1 MWGII
6 VTNLEDVNVGI
17 IRFPGTNC
25 DRDIEYAV
33 GLAGASSQ
41 YIYWNETDLSKQDVV
56 IIPGGFSYGD
66 YLRAGSIAGITPI
79 IDSIK
84 DFAKKGNP
92 VLGICNG
99 AQILGEID
107 LVPGVFIENENAKFI
122 CKSKKLKINTTRTPF
137 TKRYS
142 KNQIVD
148 MPIAHK
154 EGRYYTDDLDSVID
168 NDQVVLTFE
177 DGNPNGSLA
186 DITGV
191 CNLEGN
197 VVAVMPHPERAV
209 EPLLRST
216 DGLDFFKSF
225 LD

>member
-1 MWGII
+1 MTD
-6 VTNLEDVNVGI
+6 VADVNVGI

-33 GLAGASSQ
+33 NLIGANSH
-41 YIYWNETDLSKQDVV
+41 YIYWNETDLSQMDVV

-79 IDSIK
+79 IDAIK
-84 DFAKKGNP
+84 DFAKKENP

-122 CKSKKLKINTTRTPF
+122 CKSKKLKVNTTRTPF
-137 TKRYS
+137 TKLYK
-142 KNQIVD
+142 KNEVID
-148 MPIAHK
+148 LPIAHK
-154 EGRYYTDDLDSVID
+154 EGRYYTDNLETLYD
-168 NDQVVLTFE
+168 NNQIVLTFE
-177 DGNPNGSLA
+177 DGNPNGSL
-186 DITGV
+186 DNITGV
-191 CNLEGN
+191 CNVDGH

-209 EPLLRST
+209 EKLLRSE
-216 DGLDFFKSF
+216 DGLKFFKSF

>member
-1 MWGII
+1 MTD
-6 VTNLEDVNVGI
+6 VSDVNVGI

-33 GLAGASSQ
+33 NLVGANSK
-41 YIYWNETDLSKQDVV
+41 YIYWNESDLSNLDVV

-66 YLRAGSIAGITPI
+66 YLRAGAIAGITPI
-79 IDSIK
+79 INAIK
-84 DFAKKGNP
+84 EFAGDNKP

-122 CKSKKLKINTTRTPF
+122 CESKKLKVNTARTPF
-137 TKRYS
+137 TKLY
-142 KNQIVD
+142 KKGEIID
-148 MPIAHK
+148 LPIAHK
-154 EGRYYTDDLDSVID
+154 EGRYFTDNLEELYD
-168 NDQVVLTFE
+168 NDQIVLTFE
-177 DGNPNGSLA
+177 EDNPNGSMDA
-186 DITGV
+186 ITGV
-191 CNLEGN
+191 CNNEGN

-209 EPLLRST
+209 EDLLRSK
-216 DGLDFFKSF
+216 DGLKFFESF

>member
-1 MWGII
+1 MTD
-6 VTNLEDVNVGI
+6 VADVNVGI

-33 GLAGASSQ
+33 NLVGANSH
-41 YIYWNETDLSKQDVV
+41 YIYWNETDLSQMDVV

-79 IDSIK
+79 IDAIK
-84 DFAKKGNP
+84 DFAKKENP

-99 AQILGEID
+99 AQILGEIE

-122 CKSKKLKINTTRTPF
+122 CKSKKLKVNTTRTPF
-137 TKRYS
+137 TKLYK
-142 KNQIVD
+142 KNEVID
-148 MPIAHK
+148 LPIAHK
-154 EGRYYTDDLDSVID
+154 EGRYYTDNLETLYD
-168 NDQVVLTFE
+168 NNQIVLTFE
-177 DGNPNGSLA
+177 DGNPNGSL
-186 DITGV
+186 DNITGV
-191 CNLEGN
+191 CNVDGN

-209 EPLLRST
+209 EKLLRSE
-216 DGLDFFKSF
+216 DGLKFFKSF

>member
-1 MWGII
+1 
-6 VTNLEDVNVGI
+6 
-17 IRFPGTNC
+17 
-25 DRDIEYAV
+25 
-33 GLAGASSQ
+33 
-41 YIYWNETDLSKQDVV
+41 
-56 IIPGGFSYGD
+56 
-66 YLRAGSIAGITPI
+66 
-79 IDSIK
+79 
-84 DFAKKGNP
+84 
-92 VLGICNG
+92 
-99 AQILGEID
+99 
-107 LVPGVFIENENAKFI
+107 
-122 CKSKKLKINTTRTPF
+122 
-137 TKRYS
+137 
-142 KNQIVD
+142 

>member
-1 MWGII
+1 MTD
-6 VTNLEDVNVGI
+6 VADVNVGI

-33 GLAGASSQ
+33 NLVGANSH
-41 YIYWNETDLSKQDVV
+41 YIYWNETDLSQMDVV

-79 IDSIK
+79 IDAIK
-84 DFAKKGNP
+84 DFAKKENP

-122 CKSKKLKINTTRTPF
+122 CKSKKLKVNTTRTPF
-137 TKRYS
+137 TKLYK
-142 KNQIVD
+142 KNEVID
-148 MPIAHK
+148 LSIAHK
-154 EGRYYTDDLDSVID
+154 EGRYYTDNLETLYD
-168 NDQVVLTFE
+168 NNQIVLTFE
-177 DGNPNGSLA
+177 DGNPNGSL
-186 DITGV
+186 DNITGV
-191 CNLEGN
+191 CNVDGN

-209 EPLLRST
+209 EKLLRSE
-216 DGLDFFKSF
+216 DGLKFFKSF

>member
-1 MWGII
+1 L
-6 VTNLEDVNVGI
+6 TDLSDVNVGI

-33 GLAGASSQ
+33 NLVGAKPN
-41 YIYWNETDLSKQDVV
+41 YIYWNEKDLSNMDVV

-79 IDSIK
+79 INAIK
-84 DFAKKGNP
+84 DFAKENNP

-122 CKSKKLKINTTRTPF
+122 CESRQLKVNTTRTPF
-137 TKRYS
+137 TKLYK
-142 KNQIVD
+142 KNDVINL
-148 MPIAHK
+148 PIAHK
-154 EGRYYTDDLDSVID
+154 EGRYYTNNLEELYDD
-168 NDQVVLTFE
+168 DQIVLTFD
-177 DGNPNGSLA
+177 DGNPNGSLDA
-186 DITGV
+186 ITGV
-191 CNLEGN
+191 CNKEGN

-209 EPLLRST
+209 EELLRST
-216 DGLDFFKSF
+216 DGLKFFESF

>member
-1 MWGII
+1 M
-6 VTNLEDVNVGI
+6 TDKDVNVGI

-33 GLAGASSQ
+33 NLAGAKSE
-41 YIYWNETDLSKQDVV
+41 YINWNQKDLSDVDVV

-66 YLRAGSIAGITPI
+66 YLRAGAIAGNTPI
-79 IDSIK
+79 IDAIK
-84 DFAKKGNP
+84 EFAKGGNP

-122 CKSKKLKINTTRTPF
+122 CESMKLKVNTTRTPF
-137 TKRYS
+137 TKLY
-142 KNQIVD
+142 KKDQIIEL
-148 MPIAHK
+148 PIAHK
-154 EGRYYTDDLDSVID
+154 EGRYYTEDIEQLYDD
-168 NDQVVLTFE
+168 DQIVLSFAE
-177 DGNPNGSLA
+177 ENPNGSLEN
-186 DITGV
+186 ITGV
-191 CNLEGN
+191 CNKEGN

-216 DGLDFFKSF
+216 DGLKFFEGF

>member
-1 MWGII
+1 MTD
-6 VTNLEDVNVGI
+6 VADVNVGI

-33 GLAGASSQ
+33 NLVGANSH
-41 YIYWNETDLSKQDVV
+41 YIYWNETDLSQMDVV

-79 IDSIK
+79 IDAIK
-84 DFAKKGNP
+84 DFAKKENP

-122 CKSKKLKINTTRTPF
+122 CKSKKLKVNTTRTPF
-137 TKRYS
+137 TKLYK
-142 KNQIVD
+142 KNEVID
-148 MPIAHK
+148 LPIAHK
-154 EGRYYTDDLDSVID
+154 EGRYYTDNLETLYD
-168 NDQVVLTFE
+168 NNQIVLTFE
-177 DGNPNGSLA
+177 DGNPNGS
-186 DITGV
+186 ITGV
-191 CNLEGN
+191 CNVDGN

-209 EPLLRST
+209 EKLLRSE
-216 DGLDFFKSF
+216 DGLKFFKSF

>member
-1 MWGII
+1 MTD
-6 VTNLEDVNVGI
+6 VADVNVGI

-33 GLAGASSQ
+33 YLVGANSH
-41 YIYWNETDLSKQDVV
+41 YIYWNETDLSQMDVV

-79 IDSIK
+79 IDAIK
-84 DFAKKGNP
+84 DFAKKENP

-122 CKSKKLKINTTRTPF
+122 CKSKKLKVNTTRTPF
-137 TKRYS
+137 TKLYK
-142 KNQIVD
+142 KNEVID
-148 MPIAHK
+148 LPIAHK
-154 EGRYYTDDLDSVID
+154 EGRYYTDNLETLYD
-168 NDQVVLTFE
+168 NNQIVLTFE
-177 DGNPNGSLA
+177 DGNPNGSL
-186 DITGV
+186 DNITGV
-191 CNLEGN
+191 CNVDGN

-209 EPLLRST
+209 EKLLRSE
-216 DGLDFFKSF
+216 DGLKFFKSF

>member
-1 MWGII
+1 MTD
-6 VTNLEDVNVGI
+6 VADVNVGI

-33 GLAGASSQ
+33 NLVGANSH
-41 YIYWNETDLSKQDVV
+41 YIYWNETDLSQMDVV

-79 IDSIK
+79 IDAIK
-84 DFAKKGNP
+84 DFAKKENP

-122 CKSKKLKINTTRTPF
+122 CKSKKLKVNTTRTPF
-137 TKRYS
+137 TKLYK
-142 KNQIVD
+142 KNEVID
-148 MPIAHK
+148 LPIAHK
-154 EGRYYTDDLDSVID
+154 EGRYYTDNLETLYD
-168 NDQVVLTFE
+168 NNQIVLTFE
-177 DGNPNGSLA
+177 DGNPNGSL
-186 DITGV
+186 DNITGV
-191 CNLEGN
+191 CNVDGN

-209 EPLLRST
+209 EKLLRSE
-216 DGLDFFKSF
+216 DGLKFFKSF

>member
-1 MWGII
+1 M
-6 VTNLEDVNVGI
+6 TSLEDVNVGI

-33 GLAGASSQ
+33 SLTGASSQ

-79 IDSIK
+79 IEAIK
-84 DFAKKGNP
+84 EFADNGNP

-186 DITGV
+186 
-191 CNLEGN
+191 
-197 VVAVMPHPERAV
+197 
-209 EPLLRST
+209 
-216 DGLDFFKSF
+216 
-225 LD
+225 

>member
-1 MWGII
+1 
-6 VTNLEDVNVGI
+6 VTDVADVNVGI

-33 GLAGASSQ
+33 NLVGANSH
-41 YIYWNETDLSKQDVV
+41 YIYWNETDLSQMDVV

-79 IDSIK
+79 IDAIK
-84 DFAKKGNP
+84 DFAKKENP

-122 CKSKKLKINTTRTPF
+122 CKSKKLKVNTTRTPF
-137 TKRYS
+137 TKLYK
-142 KNQIVD
+142 KNEVID
-148 MPIAHK
+148 LPIAHK
-154 EGRYYTDDLDSVID
+154 EGRYYTDNLETLYD
-168 NDQVVLTFE
+168 NNQIVLTFE
-177 DGNPNGSLA
+177 DGNPNGSL
-186 DITGV
+186 DNITGV
-191 CNLEGN
+191 CNVDGN

-209 EPLLRST
+209 EKLLRSE
-216 DGLDFFKSF
+216 DGLKFFKSF

>member
-1 MWGII
+1 MTD
-6 VTNLEDVNVGI
+6 VADVNVGI

-33 GLAGASSQ
+33 NLVGANSH
-41 YIYWNETDLSKQDVV
+41 YIYWNETDLSQMDVV

-79 IDSIK
+79 IDAIK
-84 DFAKKGNP
+84 DFAKKENP
-92 VLGICNG
+92 VLGMCNG

-122 CKSKKLKINTTRTPF
+122 CKSKKLKVNTTRTPF
-137 TKRYS
+137 TKLYK
-142 KNQIVD
+142 KNEVID
-148 MPIAHK
+148 LPIAHK
-154 EGRYYTDDLDSVID
+154 EGRYYTDNLETLYD
-168 NDQVVLTFE
+168 NNQIVLTFE
-177 DGNPNGSLA
+177 DGNPNGSL
-186 DITGV
+186 DNITGV
-191 CNLEGN
+191 CNVDGN

-209 EPLLRST
+209 EKLLRSE
-216 DGLDFFKSF
+216 DGLKFFKSF

>member
-1 MWGII
+1 MTD
-6 VTNLEDVNVGI
+6 VADVNVGI

-33 GLAGASSQ
+33 NLVGANSH
-41 YIYWNETDLSKQDVV
+41 YIYWNETDLSQMDVV

-79 IDSIK
+79 IEAIK
-84 DFAKKGNP
+84 DFAKKENP

-122 CKSKKLKINTTRTPF
+122 CKSKKLKVNTTRTPF
-137 TKRYS
+137 TKLYK
-142 KNQIVD
+142 KNEVID
-148 MPIAHK
+148 LPIAHK
-154 EGRYYTDDLDSVID
+154 EGRYYTDNLETLYD
-168 NDQVVLTFE
+168 NNQIVLTFE
-177 DGNPNGSLA
+177 DGNPNGSL
-186 DITGV
+186 DNITGV
-191 CNLEGN
+191 CNVDGN

-209 EPLLRST
+209 EKLLRSE
-216 DGLDFFKSF
+216 DGLKFFKSF

>member
-1 MWGII
+1 MTD
-6 VTNLEDVNVGI
+6 VSDVNVGI

-33 GLAGASSQ
+33 NLVGANAK
-41 YIYWNETDLSKQDVV
+41 YIYWNENDLSNMDVV

-66 YLRAGSIAGITPI
+66 YLRAGAIAGITPI
-79 IDSIK
+79 INTIK
-84 DFAKKGNP
+84 DFAKQENP

-122 CKSKKLKINTTRTPF
+122 CESKKLKVNTNRTPF
-137 TKRYS
+137 TKLYK
-142 KNQIVD
+142 KNEVID
-148 MPIAHK
+148 LPIAHK
-154 EGRYYTDDLDSVID
+154 EGRYYTDNIDELYD
-168 NDQVVLTFE
+168 NDQIVLTFE
-177 DGNPNGSLA
+177 DENPNGSMDA
-186 DITGV
+186 ITGV
-191 CNLEGN
+191 CNNEGN

-209 EPLLRST
+209 EELLRSK
-216 DGLDFFKSF
+216 DGLKFFESF

>member
-1 MWGII
+1 M
-6 VTNLEDVNVGI
+6 TDKDVNVGI

-33 GLAGASSQ
+33 NLAGAKSE
-41 YIYWNETDLSKQDVV
+41 YINWNQKDLSDVDVV

-66 YLRAGSIAGITPI
+66 YLRAGAIAGNTPI
-79 IDSIK
+79 IDAIK
-84 DFAKKGNP
+84 EFAKGGNP

-122 CKSKKLKINTTRTPF
+122 CESMKLKVNYYTEDVEQL
-137 TKRYS
+137 YDDD
-142 KNQIVD
+142 QIVLSF
-148 MPIAHK
+148 A
-154 EGRYYTDDLDSVID
+154 E
-168 NDQVVLTFE
+168 E
-177 DGNPNGSLA
+177 NPNGSLEN
-186 DITGV
+186 ITGV
-191 CNLEGN
+191 CNKEAN

-216 DGLDFFKSF
+216 DGLKFFEGF

>member
-1 MWGII
+1 LTD
-6 VTNLEDVNVGI
+6 VTDVNVGI

-33 GLAGASSQ
+33 NIVGAKPH
-41 YIYWNETDLSKQDVV
+41 YIDWNKKDLSNMDVV

-79 IDSIK
+79 ITAIK
-84 DFAKKGNP
+84 EFAKENKP

-107 LVPGVFIENENAKFI
+107 LVPGVFIENENARFI
-122 CKSKKLKINTTRTPF
+122 CKNEKLKINTTRTPF
-137 TKRYS
+137 TKLY
-142 KNQIVD
+142 KKDELVNL
-148 MPIAHK
+148 PIAHK
-154 EGRYYTDDLDSVID
+154 EGRYYTDNLEELYD
-168 NDQVVLTFE
+168 NDQIVLTFE
-177 DGNPNGSLA
+177 DENPNGSL
-186 DITGV
+186 DNITGV
-191 CNLEGN
+191 CNNEGN

-209 EPLLRST
+209 EKLLRSE
-216 DGLDFFKSF
+216 DGLKFFKGI

>member
-1 MWGII
+1 MTD
-6 VTNLEDVNVGI
+6 VSDVNVGI

-33 GLAGASSQ
+33 NLVGANSK
-41 YIYWNETDLSKQDVV
+41 YIYWNESDLSNLDVV

-66 YLRAGSIAGITPI
+66 YLRAGAIAGITPI
-79 IDSIK
+79 INAIK
-84 DFAKKGNP
+84 DFAKQNNP

-122 CKSKKLKINTTRTPF
+122 CESKKLKVNTTRTPF
-137 TKRYS
+137 TKLYK
-142 KNQIVD
+142 KNDVID
-148 MPIAHK
+148 LPIAHK
-154 EGRYYTDDLDSVID
+154 EGRYYTDNLEELYD
-168 NDQVVLTFE
+168 NDQIVLTFE
-177 DGNPNGSLA
+177 DGNPNGSMDA
-186 DITGV
+186 ITGV
-191 CNLEGN
+191 CNNEGN

-209 EPLLRST
+209 EDLLRSK
-216 DGLDFFKSF
+216 DGLKFFESF

>member
-1 MWGII
+1 MTD
-6 VTNLEDVNVGI
+6 VADVNVGI

-33 GLAGASSQ
+33 NLIGANSH
-41 YIYWNETDLSKQDVV
+41 YIYWNETDLSQMDVV

-79 IDSIK
+79 IDAIK
-84 DFAKKGNP
+84 DFAKKENP

-122 CKSKKLKINTTRTPF
+122 CKSKKLKVNTTRTPF
-137 TKRYS
+137 TKLYK
-142 KNQIVD
+142 KNEVID
-148 MPIAHK
+148 LPIAHK
-154 EGRYYTDDLDSVID
+154 EGRYYTDNLETLYD
-168 NDQVVLTFE
+168 NNQIVLTFE
-177 DGNPNGSLA
+177 DGNPNGSL
-186 DITGV
+186 DNITGV
-191 CNLEGN
+191 CNVDGN

-209 EPLLRST
+209 EKLLRSE
-216 DGLDFFKSF
+216 DGLKFFKSF

>member
-1 MWGII
+1 MTD
-6 VTNLEDVNVGI
+6 VADVNVGI

-33 GLAGASSQ
+33 NLVGANSH
-41 YIYWNETDLSKQDVV
+41 YIYWNETDLSQMDVV

-79 IDSIK
+79 IDAIK
-84 DFAKKGNP
+84 DFAKKENP

-122 CKSKKLKINTTRTPF
+122 CKSKKLKVNTTRTPF
-137 TKRYS
+137 TKLYK
-142 KNQIVD
+142 KNEVID
-148 MPIAHK
+148 LPIAHK
-154 EGRYYTDDLDSVID
+154 EGRYYTDNLETLYD
-168 NDQVVLTFE
+168 NNQIVLTFE
-177 DGNPNGSLA
+177 DGNPNGSL
-186 DITGV
+186 DNITGV
-191 CNLEGN
+191 CNVDGN

-209 EPLLRST
+209 EKLLRSE
-216 DGLDFFKSF
+216 DGLKFFKSF
-225 LD
+225 HD

>member
-1 MWGII
+1 MTD
-6 VTNLEDVNVGI
+6 VSDVNVGI

-33 GLAGASSQ
+33 NLVGANSN
-41 YIYWNETDLSKQDVV
+41 YIYWNETDLSKMDVV

-79 IDSIK
+79 INAIK
-84 DFAKKGNP
+84 DFAKNNNP

-122 CKSKKLKINTTRTPF
+122 CESKQLKVNTTRTPF
-137 TKRYS
+137 TKLYN
-142 KNQIVD
+142 KGEVID
-148 MPIAHK
+148 LPIAHK
-154 EGRYYTDDLDSVID
+154 EGRYYTDNIEELYDD
-168 NDQVVLTFE
+168 DQIVLTFE
-177 DGNPNGSLA
+177 DGNPNGSM
-186 DITGV
+186 DNITGV
-191 CNLEGN
+191 CNKEGN

-209 EPLLRST
+209 EELLRSK
-216 DGLDFFKSF
+216 DGLKFFESF

>member
-1 MWGII
+1 MTD
-6 VTNLEDVNVGI
+6 VSDVNVGI

-33 GLAGASSQ
+33 NLVGANSE
-41 YIYWNETDLSKQDVV
+41 YIYWNENDLSKLDVV

-66 YLRAGSIAGITPI
+66 YLRAGAIAGITPI
-79 IDSIK
+79 INAIK
-84 DFAKKGNP
+84 DFAKEGNP

-122 CKSKKLKINTTRTPF
+122 CESKQLKVNTTRTPF
-137 TKRYS
+137 TKLYK
-142 KNQIVD
+142 KNEVID
-148 MPIAHK
+148 LPIAHK
-154 EGRYYTDDLDSVID
+154 EGRYYTDNIEELYE
-168 NDQVVLTFE
+168 NDQIVLTFDDE
-177 DGNPNGSLA
+177 NPNGSMDA
-186 DITGV
+186 ITGV

-209 EPLLRST
+209 EDLLRSK
-216 DGLDFFKSF
+216 DGLKFFESF

>member
-1 MWGII
+1 MTD
-6 VTNLEDVNVGI
+6 VADVNVGI

-33 GLAGASSQ
+33 NLVGANSH
-41 YIYWNETDLSKQDVV
+41 YIYWNETDLSQMDVV

-79 IDSIK
+79 IDAIK
-84 DFAKKGNP
+84 DFAKKENP

-122 CKSKKLKINTTRTPF
+122 CKSKKLKVNTTRTPF
-137 TKRYS
+137 TKLYK
-142 KNQIVD
+142 KNEVID
-148 MPIAHK
+148 LPIAHK
-154 EGRYYTDDLDSVID
+154 EGRYYTDNLETLYD
-168 NDQVVLTFE
+168 NNQIVLTFE
-177 DGNPNGSLA
+177 DGNPNGSL
-186 DITGV
+186 DNITGV
-191 CNLEGN
+191 CNVDGN

-209 EPLLRST
+209 EKLLRSE
-216 DGLDFFKSF
+216 DGLK
-225 LD
+225 L